1 MFDTTVGSCRRFC
14 QPILF
19 VCYHHYKMWLLK
31 RLFFLTYSIAKH
43 HLKQTVQFYLTL
55 AVPAEY
61 SSGNEII
68 AG

>member
-1 MFDTTVGSCRRFC
+1 MQEVLPAYLIC
-14 QPILF
+14 
-19 VCYHHYKMWLLK
+19 LLSSLQNVAFK
-31 RLFFLTYSIAKH
+31 EAFFLTYSIAKH